1 MEFRHLRYFIAV
13 AEECSFS
20 RAAGE
25 FITAVSGAGSVLSLL
40 PLRLTFLKWDFYTD
54 RTGSAKMPRG

>member
-25 FITAVSGAGSVLSLL
+25 FITAVSGG
-40 PLRLTFLKWDFYTD
+40 
-54 RTGSAKMPRG
+54 RGQFCLFCR